1 MSQNEYE
8 ERKPIIYL
16 AGIGMGQDDQLT
28 GEVLDCLDRADA
40 VMGARRMLDAAA
52 PYTEGKAVLAAYK
65 PSEMVNWLSSFEWD
79 EAVLVLSGDTGF
91 YSGLSKAFLQE
102 GWEVEYIPG
111 VSSLSYFCARLGRS
125 WQNVHSISSHGRS
138 CDVVSHIRHYE
149 DCLSYWEERAVFLLF
164 AGTGK

>member
-65 PSEMVNWLSSFEWD
+65 PSEMVKWLSSFEWD
-79 EAVLVLSGDTGF
+79 EAVLWVRPARALSLRRVNA
-91 YSGLSKAFLQE
+91 SPLSL
-102 GWEVEYIPG
+102 GPG
-111 VSSLSYFCARLGRS
+111 GVPM
-125 WQNVHSISSHGRS
+125 
-138 CDVVSHIRHYE
+138 
-149 DCLSYWEERAVFLLF
+149 
-164 AGTGK
+164 

>member
-91 YSGLSKAFLQE
+91 YSGAEAGHAQPSTTLATYTQVYDKRRKEIRSQMSKEL
-102 GWEVEYIPG
+102 
-111 VSSLSYFCARLGRS
+111 
-125 WQNVHSISSHGRS
+125 
-138 CDVVSHIRHYE
+138 YE
-149 DCLSYWEERAVFLLF
+149 
-164 AGTGK
+164 

>member
-91 YSGLSKAFLQE
+91 YSGAEAASKAFLQE

-111 VSSLSYFCARLGRS
+111 SVQSFLFLRQTRQKLAECSQYQQPWPQLRRSFPYPSL
-125 WQNVHSISSHGRS
+125 
-138 CDVVSHIRHYE
+138 
-149 DCLSYWEERAVFLLF
+149 
-164 AGTGK
+164 

>member
-65 PSEMVNWLSSFEWD
+65 PSEMVNWLLLLNGMRQCWCSPGIPAFT
-79 EAVLVLSGDTGF
+79 AGQKRLPKLSCR
-91 YSGLSKAFLQE
+91 KA
-102 GWEVEYIPG
+102 
-111 VSSLSYFCARLGRS
+111 GR
-125 WQNVHSISSHGRS
+125 
-138 CDVVSHIRHYE
+138 
-149 DCLSYWEERAVFLLF
+149 
-164 AGTGK
+164 

>member
-91 YSGLSKAFLQE
+91 YSGAEAASKAFLQE

-111 VSSLSYFCARLGRS
+111 VS
-125 WQNVHSISSHGRS
+125 
-138 CDVVSHIRHYE
+138 
-149 DCLSYWEERAVFLLF
+149 VFLISAPDSAE
-164 AGTGK
+164 AGRMFTVSAAMAAAAT

>member
-91 YSGLSKAFLQE
+91 YSGAEAASKAFLQE
-102 GWEVEYIPG
+102 GWEVEYNSRCIQSFLFLRQTRQKLAECSQYQQPWPQLRR
-111 VSSLSYFCARLGRS
+111 SFPYPSL
-125 WQNVHSISSHGRS
+125 
-138 CDVVSHIRHYE
+138 
-149 DCLSYWEERAVFLLF
+149 
-164 AGTGK
+164 